1 MEFPS
6 HKSRDRHG
14 KVVISPKHISLSG
27 VRTGTHQSDK
37 DDLRLLGQLL
47 RLTWQGR
54 GSQVLTAGPSK
65 EGWRW
70 LPGEDAAL
78 FWNKHSKAFHCS
90 AVTFSLLSK
99 LFLL

>member
-1 MEFPS
+1 MEFPN

-14 KVVISPKHISLSG
+14 NVVVSPKHISLSG
-27 VRTGTHQSDK
+27 ARTGTHQSDK
-37 DDLRLLGQLL
+37 DDLHLLGKLL
-47 RLTWQGR
+47 RLTWRGK
-54 GSQVLTAGPSK
+54 GSQVLIAGPSK
-65 EGWRW
+65 CWRW